1 MKPTTDLALVIL
13 GLIAWLAAGFFAI
26 ANARDVPGGTGA
38 ACGFAIAGGL
48 CLLGAALTSKE
59 GNTPKP
65 TKPAGPE
72 ADYRDPPG

>member
-38 ACGFAIAGGL
+38 ACGFAIAGGM
-48 CLLGAALTSKE
+48 CFLGAALTSKE
-59 GNTPKP
+59 GIKPKP
-65 TKPAGPE
+65 TPRSGPE
-72 ADYRDPPG
+72 VDYRDPPG